1 MEFLYDNGDNLILGY
16 NDNDIIA
23 IHDATP
29 QVQITGN
36 LQVTGTGKGEIT
48 ASGNLEVANRSFPV
62 PAATVGEG
70 HGDILY
76 YPSATGLTAGL
87 VYYMNS
93 SATWTLANADAVA
106 DSTNMLAVALGS
118 AASDGMLIRG
128 YVCLH
133 TIDGSNNEGIPIYL
147 DTTDGHGNV
156 AAPTTS
162 THVVRIIGYGVS
174 GADNRIWFDP
184 DKSWVEL
191 A

>member
-1 MEFLYDNGDNLILGY
+1 MD
-16 NDNDIIA
+16 
-23 IHDATP
+23 
-29 QVQITGN
+29 
-36 LQVTGTGKGEIT
+36 
-48 ASGNLEVANRSFPV
+48 
-62 PAATVGEG
+62 
-70 HGDILY
+70 
-76 YPSATGLTAGL
+76 
-87 VYYMNS
+87 S